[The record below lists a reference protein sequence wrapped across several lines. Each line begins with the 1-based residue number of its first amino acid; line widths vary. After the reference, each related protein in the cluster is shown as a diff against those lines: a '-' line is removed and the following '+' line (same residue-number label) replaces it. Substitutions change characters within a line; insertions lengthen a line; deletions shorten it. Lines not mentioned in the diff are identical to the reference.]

1 MDSYENVLEKLP
13 FPYFCIDHNLMVLK
27 ASKYAEI
34 AFHAPYTFS
43 ELVMEGDQEK
53 LRSFLFDSPNTT
65 FFTIPMNHADDGYM
79 TYTIYKAVSEP
90 GIHLFCFPNEA
101 NAADIQNLIT
111 IVESKLT
118 FFQRQL
124 AEKKQAFEKAAKEMH
139 EAAVASSHIATVE
152 QLAAGIA
159 HEIRN
164 PLTTV
169 KGFIQL
175 IQPYLVK
182 IGKEEYAN
190 VALEEINRA
199 NDIIYEFLNAAKP
212 KENKTEYV
220 YLNTVI
226 REIFMLF
233 ESEAHLRSIRFAV
246 EYDER
251 DALLHIDNKQ
261 LKQVLVNM
269 VKNALE
275 AVDELG
281 GKRQGSIQLKTEVCS
296 GCAYIFIEDNG
307 CGIAEKTAE
316 KLFNPFYT
324 TKETGTGIG
333 LSVCKKIVESYG
345 GKIYVDSTVDKGTTF
360 KIALP
365 IASKL
370 VTI

>member
-13 FPYFCIDHNLMVLK
+13 FPYFYIEHNLLILM
-27 ASKYAEI
+27 ASKYAEM
-34 AFHAPYTFS
+34 AFQAPYAFS
-43 ELVMEGDQEK
+43 ELVMERDEEK
-53 LRSFLFDSPNTT
+53 LRSFLFECSNKTSL
-65 FFTIPMNHADDGYM
+65 TIPMNHVDYGFI
-79 TYTIYKAVSEP
+79 TYTIYKVASEP
-90 GIHLFCFPNEA
+90 GIHLFCFPTEA
-101 NAADIQNLIT
+101 HTAEIQSLIT
-111 IVESKLT
+111 TVERKLT
-118 FFQRQL
+118 FFHGQL
-124 AEKKQAFEKAAKEMH
+124 AEKKQAFEKAIQEMH
-139 EAAVASSHIATVE
+139 EAAIATSHITTVE
-152 QLAAGIA
+152 KLAAGIA

-175 IQPYLVK
+175 IKPYLNE

-212 KENKTEYV
+212 KKNKTEYV
-220 YLNTVI
+220 YLNTII

-233 ESEAHLRSIRFAV
+233 ESEAHLRNIRFTV
-246 EYDER
+246 EYDQR

-281 GKRQGSIQLKTEVCS
+281 SERQGDIQLITQVCS
-296 GCAYIFIEDNG
+296 GCAFIIITDNG
-307 CGIAEKTAE
+307 CGIAEQTAE

-333 LSVCKKIVESYG
+333 LSVCKKIVESNG
-345 GKIYVDSTVDKGTTF
+345 GKIYVESTVPQGATF

-365 IASKL
+365 VASEL
-370 VTI
+370 ASI